1 MSPCPAAPNPIAQVQ
16 SHQWAAVINHC
27 QHVNASEPCTLK
39 ARVAAF
45 LCPAPDKKEL
55 RRARR
60 NPTYL
65 SCLFTNVPIKAALNS
80 LSLRKPT
87 RQNATGWCNFPRHI
101 YCACTALMRVPT
113 GESPGKSHQWLRV
126 EAASSRNDAMWWA
139 GWARAGAQ
147 CCTCPGADCCST
159 HGCGGLGRRGLL
171 LPSTLPATCM
181 HSSDPG
187 AHQLQPLHARV
198 SYGWD
203 VQEDSCSGT
212 FVTQLARAHGQSWGR
227 TFSLH
232 EARPP
237 PRTP

>member
-65 SCLFTNVPIKAALNS
+65 SCVFTNVPIKAALNS

-87 RQNATGWCNFPRHI
+87 QSRTQRAGATSQGTSIVRAQLSCMFPQENLQASPISGCVSRQRAAGMMQCGGPAGRGQGHSAARALVPTAAPCTAVGGWAGGGFSYPPPCQPP
-101 YCACTALMRVPT
+101 ACTA
-113 GESPGKSHQWLRV
+113 
-126 EAASSRNDAMWWA
+126 
-139 GWARAGAQ
+139 
-147 CCTCPGADCCST
+147 
-159 HGCGGLGRRGLL
+159 
-171 LPSTLPATCM
+171 
-181 HSSDPG
+181 
-187 AHQLQPLHARV
+187 
-198 SYGWD
+198 
-203 VQEDSCSGT
+203 
-212 FVTQLARAHGQSWGR
+212 VTQALTSS
-227 TFSLH
+227 SLC
-232 EARPP
+232 
-237 PRTP
+237 TPG